1 MNIKALR
8 LVSPLKKVSLPV
20 PAFGLRM
27 LVLAV
32 GLLWL
37 VSLGL
42 GYAAQLA
49 TYFEAPE
56 WVSPG
61 LRLLGYIAN
70 FVAVLLVFYK
80 LYGLTVHLGLFLWGL
95 ISPTEPVELSL
106 NPEPA
111 PPAEPLLAQMNET
124 MERVELDLEAYLA
137 TLDQENSATQSILA
151 DLQTRALTL
160 VELAERFSQ
169 RAEEHF
175 RRKRLLEEARTV
187 IKVVVSGETNTLE
200 QVREYAGQVNDPV
213 MARML
218 LSQTQD
224 KEHWLAVREHLSLE
238 MGILTEFERASRSY
252 GYKLLRQVSQT
263 RQRTALAESSLW
275 YRETQRPLLESLRQL
290 EQVGQIL
297 QLQVGQV
304 DGSELPAALP
314 RPTVPT
320 SLMASR

>member
-1 MNIKALR
+1 MNIKALK
-8 LVSPLKKVSLPV
+8 LVSPVKKLSLPV
-20 PAFGLRM
+20 PAFGLKA

-42 GYAAQLA
+42 GYAAQLVI
-49 TYFEAPE
+49 YLDVPD
-56 WVSPG
+56 WVGAG
-61 LRLLGYIAN
+61 LRLLGYIAG
-70 FVAVLLVFYK
+70 FVAALLVFYK
-80 LYGLTVHLGLFLWGL
+80 LYGLAVRLGLFLWGL
-95 ISPTEPVELSL
+95 VSPTEPVELSL
-106 NPEPA
+106 TPEP
-111 PPAEPLLAQMNET
+111 PPQAEPLLVQMNET

-137 TLDQENSATQSILA
+137 TLDRENASVQAILA

-160 VELAERFSQ
+160 VELAERFSL

-175 RRKRLLEEARTV
+175 RRKRLLEEARAAIKAV
-187 IKVVVSGETNTLE
+187 ISGETNTLE
-200 QVREYAGQVNDPV
+200 QVREYAGQVNDPIL
-213 MARML
+213 ARML

-297 QLQVGQV
+297 QLQMGQV
-304 DGSELPAALP
+304 DGGELPAALP
-314 RPTVPT
+314 RPTVPVG
-320 SLMASR
+320 LVASR